1 MEAVILQAETLNLP
15 SAVAIRYRGRAL
27 RLVDEGERI
36 VITPIN
42 DIISSARG
50 MLKGLD
56 YSAEQF
62 MRDKQ
67 AEKDLENA

>member
-1 MEAVILQAETLNLP
+1 MESVVLPAEALNLP
-15 SAVAIRYRGRAL
+15 SAVAGRYRGRSL
-27 RLVDEGERI
+27 RIVDEGERI
-36 VITPIN
+36 VITPVN

-56 YSAEQF
+56 YSTGQF